1 MGGSVPGPSGSAQ
14 NSLVE
19 FIHLAAVPGWLQVAV
34 DLQGKRRAVVPHRV
48 HHVEQGCAVLN
59 EPAGE
64 GMAQGMNGEVAQLG
78 LADEDSPL
86 AFVMSNFYRKA
97 RMRFEVYSA
106 NGETLPLPFKESSFA
121 AEQWVT

>member
-1 MGGSVPGPSGSAQ
+1 M
-14 NSLVE
+14 
-19 FIHLAAVPGWLQVAV
+19 AV